1 MLDKPFTFDRVVR
14 MGLTAI
20 VFSLVVA
27 LIYILRGVLL
37 PFGVATV
44 IAYLCEPLVQ
54 FNRKLLHLKGR
65 TTAVLVTLFGIMFLL
80 GTLAYF
86 FIPSIVKEM
95 RTIGDFI
102 RIYSSS
108 TDRLVPLLP
117 ESLHQYIIERIN
129 LQAIGDWLIAADWRA
144 IGSWVTSLVSS
155 GVNFII
161 ELFNWLLVLIYVLF
175 IMLDYERLGRGMR
188 ALVPKAYRRMIFGLA
203 RDLKD
208 SMNHY
213 FRGQALVAFCVGIL
227 FSVGFLIMGLPL
239 AVIFGMFIG
248 LLNLVPYLQLV
259 SIPIATLLCMIYSMQ
274 TGQSFWIYF
283 GECMA
288 VYVVVQSI
296 QDLFLTPKI
305 MGKVMGLNPAIILLS
320 LSIWGSLL
328 GLLGMIIALPMTTLM
343 ISYYERYVLKIDN
356 SK

>member
-1 MLDKPFTFDRVVR
+1 ML
-14 MGLTAI
+14 LTTI
-20 VFSLVVA
+20 VFSLIVG

-37 PFGVATV
+37 PFGVAAV
-44 IAYLCEPLVQ
+44 LAYLCEPLVQ
-54 FNRKLLHLKGR
+54 FNRRLLHLKGR
-65 TTAVLVTLFGIMFLL
+65 TTAVFVTLFGILFSFGVLC
-80 GTLAYF
+80 YF
-86 FIPSIVKEM
+86 FVPSIVKEM

-102 RIYSSS
+102 RLYAGS

-117 ESLHQYIIERIN
+117 ESLHQYIIEKVN

-144 IGSWVTSLVSS
+144 IGSWVTSVVSS

-161 ELFNWLLVLIYVLF
+161 EVFNWLLVLLYVVF
-175 IMLDYERLGRGMR
+175 IMLDYERLGRSMR
-188 ALVPKAYRRMIFGLA
+188 ALVPKNYRRLVFGIA

-213 FRGQALVAFCVGIL
+213 FRGQALVAFCVGVL
-227 FSVGFLIMGLPL
+227 FSIGFLIMGLPL

-259 SIPIATLLCMIYSMQ
+259 SIPIAGLLCMVYSMQ
-274 TGQSFWIYF
+274 TGESFWIYF

-288 VYVVVQSI
+288 VYVVVQAI
-296 QDLFLTPKI
+296 QDMFLTPRI

-328 GLLGMIIALPMTTLM
+328 GLLGMIIALPMTTLL
-343 ISYYERYVLKIDN
+343 ISYYERYILKKN
-356 SK
+356 TL